1 MIPQRDFAEPDFPFI
16 NITNLVDVALTMVV
30 VLLMIAPFVEQG
42 IDVKLPT
49 SAPATLSL
57 DQTII
62 VTVATNHVYFLGSEK
77 VTLPELYRKLNQ
89 KKAANPKTVVVLKG
103 DENIPYKDLIKVL
116 DTIKK
121 CDITM
126 VGLATEAE

>member
-1 MIPQRDFAEPDFPFI
+1 MSLKRNFAEAEFPFI

-30 VLLMIAPFVEQG
+30 VLLMIAPFIEQG
-42 IDVKLPT
+42 LDVKLPT
-49 SAPATLSL
+49 SAPATLSVE
-57 DQTII
+57 QTLI
-62 VTVATNHVYFLGSEK
+62 VTVAPGQVYFLGSEK
-77 VTLPELYRKLNQ
+77 VTLDQLYKGLKQ
-89 KKAANPKTVVVLKG
+89 KRAENPKTAVVLKG

-126 VGLATEAE
+126 VGLATQAE